1 MFWLVHYKFACKYQ
15 ELTTELNETND
26 SLKEMSRSAQQL
38 SKQCT
43 EEVGAAMIAKVKQVK
58 EMFQQIQ
65 RSVSE
70 R

>member
-1 MFWLVHYKFACKYQ
+1 M
-15 ELTTELNETND
+15 TTELNETND

>member
-1 MFWLVHYKFACKYQ
+1 MILCNLQ
-15 ELTTELNETND
+15 ELTTELNEMSE
-26 SLKEMSRSAQQL
+26 SLKEMSRAAQQL
-38 SKQCT
+38 SKQCAQD
-43 EEVGAAMIAKVKQVK
+43 VGEAIIAKVKQVK